1 MELNGI
7 CRSQPETVGKAAL
20 RWQLGSRRCRQLQ
33 LVLSRRMADTAAFCV
48 DDHFPRVPARQCVL
62 SLPYALRFKMA
73 YPSDATTMVLGAF
86 ISAINLDL
94 RRRARKRKLRG
105 RLQTGSLT
113 VVQRFGSSLNLN
125 VHFHVAGRL
134 RATWGNSLG
143 KTRTNS

>member
-1 MELNGI
+1 
-7 CRSQPETVGKAAL
+7 
-20 RWQLGSRRCRQLQ
+20 
-33 LVLSRRMADTAAFCV
+33 
-48 DDHFPRVPARQCVL
+48 
-62 SLPYALRFKMA
+62 MA
-73 YPSDATTMVLGAF
+73 YPSDATTMVLGAL